1 MSIELKINELNDS
14 DHKNEIVGENDFK
27 LNTYIAEQSREY
39 AEKLNLGKSVEESI
53 NEVVEQKV
61 VKTTNSEKTTDD
73 NSNDNSNDNI
83 DDNID
88 DITSIKE
95 DFKILAS
102 KMIKKHLLPSL
113 KIALQKLNEE

>member
-53 NEVVEQKV
+53 TDVVEQNV
-61 VKTTNSEKTTDD
+61 EKTTNSEKTTDD
-73 NSNDNSNDNI
+73 NSN
-83 DDNID
+83 